1 MKTRTVRVFSTITS
15 TITLI
20 ALLSFPA
27 HAAVETTWHREADPA
42 RYKTFDL
49 VTAKAPQGVK
59 TALGTQV
66 DTIVRREIEI
76 QLLAMGYVKS
86 AGESTPDFRLQY
98 DGSSSEAYAVSEVPQ
113 RLLLP
118 FNEDDWVVPQFEALS
133 GSFGRSTLILTVRDG
148 ATDKP
153 VWCGWTTEP
162 LKTKKLE
169 RRVKKLIQRILSQY
183 PPEGESQRP
192 KN

>member
-1 MKTRTVRVFSTITS
+1 MKTWTFRFFS

-27 HAAVETTWHREADPA
+27 HAAVETTWHREAAPA

-49 VTAKAPQGVK
+49 VTTKAPQGVK
-59 TALGTQV
+59 TAFGAQV

-76 QLLAMGYVKS
+76 QLLAMGYVKNT
-86 AGESTPDFRLQY
+86 GESTPDFRLQY

-133 GSFGRSTLILTVRDG
+133 SSFGRSTLILTVRDG
-148 ATDKP
+148 ATDAP

-183 PPEGESQRP
+183 PPEGDSQRP
-192 KN
+192 RI